1 MWYDN
6 DISMKEVSVMD
17 QEQKLISLLE
27 SIEKTN
33 RKQATFARL
42 QMILSIISVIC
53 CIVLLIAGLT
63 FLPKI
68 QAIVTEAEK
77 IVNNMEALTTEL
89 AKTEFTDVVDNINS
103 LVSNVDELVATSQQG
118 VEQTMSKINAIDF
131 DALNSAIEDLSNVI
145 EPLAK
150 VVKRFSFG

>member
-1 MWYDN
+1 
-6 DISMKEVSVMD
+6 MD

-27 SIEKTN
+27 SIEKSN

-42 QMILSIISVIC
+42 QMVLSLMSVLC
-53 CIVLLIAGLT
+53 CVALLIAGLT

-68 QAIVTEAEK
+68 QAIVTEAET
-77 IVNNMEALTTEL
+77 IVTNMEALTTEL
-89 AKTEFTDVVDNINS
+89 AKTEFTDVVNNINS
-103 LVSNVDELVATSQQG
+103 LVSNVDDLVTTSQQG
-118 VEQTMSKINAIDF
+118 VEDTMTKINAIDF
-131 DALNSAIEDLSNVI
+131 DALNQAIQDLSNVI

>member
-1 MWYDN
+1 
-6 DISMKEVSVMD
+6 
-17 QEQKLISLLE
+17 
-27 SIEKTN
+27 
-33 RKQATFARL
+33 
-42 QMILSIISVIC
+42 MILSIVSVIC

>member
-1 MWYDN
+1 M
-6 DISMKEVSVMD
+6 E
-17 QEQKLISLLE
+17 LIE
-27 SIEKTN
+27 
-33 RKQATFARL
+33 
-42 QMILSIISVIC
+42 
-53 CIVLLIAGLT
+53 AG
-63 FLPKI
+63 
-68 QAIVTEAEK
+68 K